1 MTEPRNTASE
11 VLKLGYPT
19 LGAGDATTLS
29 ASLSDS
35 FVREDR
41 RRLIGLGTEG
51 REAFVSSSLA
61 LGDLGRGQPETSI
74 LRVVAVR
81 GEDLVAASGR
91 SEYVDGTV
99 IDVLMVVQFRVPEW
113 LLERIALFDPDDE
126 HAAIAELDRLHNAT
140 ENDGDS
146 KVPPQTGQNSD
157 CH

>member
-1 MTEPRNTASE
+1 M
-11 VLKLGYPT
+11 
-19 LGAGDATTLS
+19 
-29 ASLSDS
+29 
-35 FVREDR
+35 
-41 RRLIGLGTEG
+41 
-51 REAFVSSSLA
+51 
-61 LGDLGRGQPETSI
+61 
-74 LRVVAVR
+74 VAVR

-113 LLERIALFDPDDE
+113 LLEQIVLFDPDDE